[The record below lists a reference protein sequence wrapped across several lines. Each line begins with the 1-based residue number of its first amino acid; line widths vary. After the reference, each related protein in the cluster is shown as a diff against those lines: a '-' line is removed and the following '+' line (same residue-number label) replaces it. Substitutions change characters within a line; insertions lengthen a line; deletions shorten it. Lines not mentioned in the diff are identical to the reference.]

1 MFEKEMEFLKSKK
14 RGQQGPASIVG
25 ILLAG
30 GSAMLVIVVLVL
42 LFNVLGGSTVT
53 NAVTMQNASALPNVT
68 QAASSGIS
76 GLTGLV
82 LLVITLL
89 VLVVVVAALFLM
101 VRGGLG
107 SGE

>member
-1 MFEKEMEFLKSKK
+1 MFEKVMEFLQSKK
-14 RGQQGPASIVG
+14 RGQTGPASIVN

-30 GSAMLVIVVLVL
+30 GSALLVIVVLVL

-53 NAVTMQNASALPNVT
+53 SAVTMQNTSALPNVT
-68 QAASSGIS
+68 NAASNGIS

-89 VLVVVVAALFLM
+89 VLVVVVGALFLM
-101 VRGGLG
+101 VRGGLAG
-107 SGE
+107 GE